1 MTSWPP
7 STHAWKK
14 SSNEIM
20 TTDDHTHLVHH
31 RTEFDDWRSLTIGV
45 YMALVGYAVMVGL
58 PVIST
63 AWVDNLGFSEVEVG
77 RVAGADLGG
86 LAIGA
91 VLAALFVAK
100 VDRRHLAVFA
110 AVLTIAANAL
120 CMVYKGYEV
129 TLWLRLLA
137 GTGAGIYTGI
147 AVATIGGH
155 SKPAFAFGV
164 ELFAFAGSQGAEL
177 ALLPYLS
184 MEGIYTTL
192 IVTYVVGL
200 LFISWLPRRPV
211 DKTLD
216 VEIDVEEPSGEHH
229 VEHKHVPAYVPWM
242 VLSAIVL
249 TYINIGAYWTYIELS
264 TVDSAAS
271 PEWVADMLWISSV
284 FSVIG
289 CLFAV
294 LLSNRFGLARP
305 LLVTLVFQASIV
317 VMLVFGITNFTVAF
331 SMYFFNFCW
340 IFVDIYQSATIA
352 NVDHSGR
359 FPAMIPAAQGLGN
372 FLGPNIAASVL
383 AWNFGYNGVFIMC
396 ASASIAAMLV
406 YLYMYLMLKKTIP
419 ALADAS

>member
-1 MTSWPP
+1 MSDGGDKLL
-7 STHAWKK
+7 HHK
-14 SSNEIM
+14 
-20 TTDDHTHLVHH
+20 TD
-31 RTEFDDWRSLTIGV
+31 FDDWRSLTIGI

-77 RVAGADLGG
+77 RVAGADLAG

-91 VLAALFVAK
+91 VIAALFVAR
-100 VDRRHLAVFA
+100 VDRRYLAVGA
-110 AVLTIAANAL
+110 ALVTIAGNAL
-120 CMVYKGYEV
+120 CIVYQSYEV

-155 SKPAFAFGV
+155 SRPAFAFGM

-177 ALLPYLS
+177 MLLPLLS
-184 MEGIYTTL
+184 MTGIYVTL
-192 IVTYVVGL
+192 IVTYIVGL

-211 DKTLD
+211 DKALD
-216 VEIDVEEPSGEHH
+216 VEVDVEEPSGRHH
-229 VEHKHVPAYVPWM
+229 VEHKHVPAYVPWL
-242 VLSAIVL
+242 VLTAIVF
-249 TYINIGAYWTYIELS
+249 TYINIGGYWTYIELS
-264 TVDSAAS
+264 TVDSDAS
-271 PEWVADMLWISSV
+271 PEWVASMLWVSSV

-294 LLSNRFGLARP
+294 LLSNRYGLARP
-305 LLVTLVFQASIV
+305 LLVTLVFQAGIV

-331 SMYFFNFCW
+331 SMFFFNFCW
-340 IFVDIYQSATIA
+340 IFVDIYQAATIA

-383 AWNFGYNGVFIMC
+383 AWNFGYNGVFITC
-396 ASASIAAMLV
+396 AMASLAAMLV
-406 YLYMYLMLKKTIP
+406 YLYMYLMLKKAIP
-419 ALADAS
+419 ALADMS

>member
-1 MTSWPP
+1 MTDEG
-7 STHAWKK
+7 AKV
-14 SSNEIM
+14 
-20 TTDDHTHLVHH
+20 LHH
-31 RTEFDDWRSLTIGV
+31 RTEFDDWRSLTIGI
-45 YMALVGYAVMVGL
+45 YMALAGYAVMVGI

-63 AWVDNLGFSEVEVG
+63 SWVNNVGLSEIEVG

-91 VLAALFVAK
+91 VIAALFVARL
-100 VDRRHLAVFA
+100 DRRYMAAGA
-110 AVLTIAANAL
+110 AVITIAANAL
-120 CMVYKGYEV
+120 CIFYQSYEAM
-129 TLWLRLLA
+129 LWLRLTA
-137 GTGAGIYTGI
+137 GIGAGIYTGI

-155 SKPAFAFGV
+155 SRPAFAFGL

-177 ALLPYLS
+177 KLLPYLS
-184 MEGIYTTL
+184 IEGIYITL

-211 DKTLD
+211 DKALD
-216 VEIDVEEPSGEHH
+216 VEIAVEEPDGQQHA
-229 VEHKHVPAYVPWM
+229 EHKHVPAYVPWM
-242 VLSAIVL
+242 VLAAIVL

-271 PEWVADMLWISSV
+271 PEWVASMLWISSV

-294 LLSNRFGLARP
+294 LLSNRYGLAKP
-305 LLVTLVFQASIV
+305 LFVTLVFQASIV

-331 SMYFFNFCW
+331 SMFFFNFCW
-340 IFVDIYQSATIA
+340 IFVDIYQAATIS
-352 NVDHSGR
+352 NVDRSGR

-372 FLGPNIAASVL
+372 FLGPNVAASVL
-383 AWNFGYNGVFIMC
+383 AYGLGYNGVFIMC
-396 ASASIAAMLV
+396 ATASIAAMLV

-419 ALADAS
+419 ALADSS